1 MLNKSRKV
9 FIDGGAR
16 TGESFEIIQRD
27 LPEYGDFEVILFE
40 PNPIH
45 REHLTA
51 LSKEKSCKYVEGA
64 IWDKTSTADFFI
76 AVDIYGDQG
85 STLYSDKR
93 EELDRENPIQIK
105 TYDIVDILSEFT
117 EEDYVVLKLDV
128 EGSEYDIIQRLID
141 TNNLGKVKEYLV
153 EWHDHFYPSRDNS
166 SSPLADEI
174 RKVSNY
180 RTWLY

>member
-1 MLNKSRKV
+1 MRKI

-27 LPEYGDFEVILFE
+27 LPEYSTFEVILFE

-45 REHLTA
+45 KEPLEA
-51 LSKEKSCKYVEGA
+51 LAKEKNCTFVNGA
-64 IWDKTSTADFFI
+64 IWNATGEADFFI

-85 STLYSDKR
+85 STLYSDKQER
-93 EELDRENPIQIK
+93 LDRENPIKVK

-128 EGSEYDIIQRLID
+128 EGSEYDILQRLVD
-141 TNNLGKVKEYLV
+141 TNNLSKVKEYV
-153 EWHDHFYPSRDNS
+153 IEWHDQFYPNRDRM
-166 SSPLADEI
+166 PLISEI
-174 RKVSNY
+174 EKHSIY
-180 RTWLY
+180 KTWMY